1 VLIGEV
7 LMRALDTEAAVRELT
22 HSEEPTQA

>member
-7 LMRALDTEAAVRELT
+7 LMRAPDPETAVRELT
-22 HSEEPTQA
+22 RSEEPTQA